1 MNAVVA
7 AFNQEKALIGA
18 FSVIVQPAVEPMDR
32 FTALL
37 IAVVAWRR
45 IICIAAHCGYSMARD
60 IAGFIECH
68 FDEQ

>member
-1 MNAVVA
+1 M
-7 AFNQEKALIGA
+7 
-18 FSVIVQPAVEPMDR
+18 IVQPVVAPMDR

-45 IICIAAHCGYSMARD
+45 IICTAAHCGYSMARD

>member
-1 MNAVVA
+1 MKAVVA
-7 AFNQEKALIGA
+7 AFNQEKGLVGA
-18 FSVIVQPAVEPMDR
+18 FSVITNLRMEL
-32 FTALL
+32 FEALSV

-45 IICIAAHCGYSMARD
+45 IICTAAHCGYSMARD